1 MYVMLRSMIILWSQV
16 LSHKGLSRE
25 WNFGT
30 HLGMRVCEIRNTLW
44 CTSQGVSVLYFNMGV
59 CIVQYGTEW
68 YTLSWWWECVHMR
81 VCTPHYV
88 QQYSVVWLWVSSNCS

>member
-1 MYVMLRSMIILWSQV
+1 MSGISAHIL
-16 LSHKGLSRE
+16 
-25 WNFGT
+25 
-30 HLGMRVCEIRNTLW
+30 VCVSVKFVEHSLVHVT
-44 CTSQGVSVLYFNMGV
+44 GVSVLYFNMGV
-59 CIVQYGTEW
+59 CIVPYGTEW